1 METVNWKVEGM
12 SCSACAQT
20 INGFLEKK
28 GMKDVR
34 VSLTAGEA
42 HFQNVPGLP
51 EQELKKGIE
60 GLGYHVTEETSNK
73 KHSNKFVRYLTICV
87 PLTLILQLHMLGHV
101 PLFHWLMNPWVQ
113 LVLCLPVYVTGMY
126 YFGRSAVHS
135 LLQRS
140 TNMNVLI
147 ALGATAA
154 FLYSLTEPCSVWANL
169 IFFMKPRRLLLHWY
183 SSEIILKNGLCK
195 PRSSHLTDW

>member
-12 SCSACAQT
+12 SCSACAHT

-51 EQELKKGIE
+51 EQELKRGIE
-60 GLGYHVTEETSNK
+60 GLGYHVAEATTNK
-73 KHSNKFVRYLTICV
+73 KHSNKFVRYLSICI
-87 PLTLILQLHMLGHV
+87 PLTLILQLHMLGHSS
-101 PLFHWLMNPWVQ
+101 LLHWLMNPWAQ

-126 YFGRSAVHS
+126 YFGRSAVQS

-140 TNMNVLI
+140 ANMNVLI

-154 FLYSLTEPCSVWANL
+154 FLYSLTGTLFGLGESYLFYETSAA
-169 IFFMKPRRLLLHWY
+169 
-183 SSEIILKNGLCK
+183 II
-195 PRSSHLTDW
+195 

>member
-42 HFQNVPGLP
+42 KFLNLPGLP

-60 GLGYHVTEETSNK
+60 SLGYYVTDESSVK
-73 KHSNKFVRYLTICV
+73 KHPNKFVRFLTICV
-87 PLTLILQLHMLGHV
+87 PFTLLLQLPMLGHG
-101 PLFHWLMNPWVQ
+101 PLLHWLHNPVLQ
-113 LVLCLPVYVTGMY
+113 LILCLPVYITGMY
-126 YFGRSAVHS
+126 FFG
-135 LLQRS
+135 
-140 TNMNVLI
+140 
-147 ALGATAA
+147 
-154 FLYSLTEPCSVWANL
+154 
-169 IFFMKPRRLLLHWY
+169 
-183 SSEIILKNGLCK
+183 
-195 PRSSHLTDW
+195 

>member
-42 HFQNVPGLP
+42 HFRMFQVYLNRNS
-51 EQELKKGIE
+51 KKGSKVLAIT
-60 GLGYHVTEETSNK
+60 LRMQQQTKNIPTNL
-73 KHSNKFVRYLTICV
+73 FVISPYAFLL
-87 PLTLILQLHMLGHV
+87 PILQLHMLGHS
-101 PLFHWLMNPWVQ
+101 PLLHWLMNPWAQ

-126 YFGRSAVHS
+126 YFGRSAVQS

-140 TNMNVLI
+140 ANMNVLI

-154 FLYSLTEPCSVWANL
+154 FLYSLTGTLFVWENP
-169 IFFMKPRRLLLHWY
+169 IFFMKHRQL
-183 SSEIILKNGLCK
+183 
-195 PRSSHLTDW
+195 